1 MIDLVNRLKVTS
13 ESDLASY
20 EAFYRSANHIFEQD
34 FNGCLKYS
42 TRTGIYYM
50 EAPFDH
56 IYDYAES
63 IEDRE
68 KVARVAKMLRSVYGY
83 GGSKAKIKHFNECV
97 AEIKSKL
104 KESTKV
110 DYAKVLDAGFD
121 IYIEAPIEIFDKEF
135 MFILAPKSF
144 VEEK

>member
-1 MIDLVNRLKVTS
+1 MIDLVNRLKATP
-13 ESDLASY
+13 ESNLASY
-20 EAFYRSANHIFEQD
+20 EALYRSASHIFEQD
-34 FNGCLKYS
+34 FNGCLKYNAQTS
-42 TRTGIYYM
+42 VYYM
-50 EAPFDH
+50 EVSLDR

-68 KVARVAKMLRSVYGY
+68 KVSKVVKMFHSIYGY

-121 IYIEAPIEIFDKEF
+121 IYIKAPIEIFDKDF

-144 VEEK
+144 MEEK